1 MTSGADSDARHEGAS
16 FEPVT
21 TQAGAVGPTPAY
33 PPEADPDKTGGLTD
47 AEVPGEQTDPAR
59 RLTGG
64 DQAPVEEGVSAGEAT
79 SADESELTA
88 DDLVT
93 PGSVEPPD

>member
-1 MTSGADSDARHEGAS
+1 MTASDSDVRHEGAS
-16 FEPVT
+16 FEPVPADPAT
-21 TQAGAVGPTPAY
+21 SGPTPAY
-33 PPEADPDKTGGLTD
+33 PPEADPDKGGDLPD

-64 DQAPVEEGVSAGEAT
+64 DQPIK
-79 SADESELTA
+79 ESEVTQ

>member
-1 MTSGADSDARHEGAS
+1 MTEGNNSDVRHEGTS
-16 FEPVT
+16 FDPVPRD
-21 TQAGAVGPTPAY
+21 QAAEAGLGGSY
-33 PPEADPDKTGGLTD
+33 PPEA
-47 AEVPGEQTDPAR
+47 DPAR

-64 DQAPVEEGVSAGEAT
+64 DQPAGE
-79 SADESELTA
+79 SEVTQ

>member
-1 MTSGADSDARHEGAS
+1 MTDESDSDVRHEGAS
-16 FEPVT
+16 FDPVPRE
-21 TQAGAVGPTPAY
+21 QAAEAGLGGSY
-33 PPEADPDKTGGLTD
+33 PPEADPDKAGDLPD

-64 DQAPVEEGVSAGEAT
+64 DQPSGEAEVT
-79 SADESELTA
+79 Q